1 MRDDEAGSAR
11 VVDAAPVGLLE
22 KIFPP
27 SLVDEAID
35 AADAREVRVRSLP
48 SRLTVYFTLGMWL
61 YFGKGYVRVMRELVA
76 GLRAALDGLGDWSVP
91 TDASI
96 SKARARVGPDVLH
109 NLFTRVAGPVGT
121 PETPGAFWRGRR
133 VLSTDGTVVD
143 LANTDE
149 NAEKFAY
156 PSGGANP
163 QARIVALAE
172 CGTMSLTGAAVDSIE
187 VGERALFRQLLPLLG
202 KDDILLADRGFPSYK
217 LWKEAEATGAA
228 LLWRVNSSF
237 KLPIIKRLP
246 DGTFLSQLHGRRKH
260 ERATVRVIEFS
271 VTDDDGGTS
280 ELFCLITN
288 LLDPGEAPA
297 LELARLY
304 ADRWKIE
311 IIYHALKVDLRTPGT
326 TLRSKT
332 PGGAKQELWAMLCTY
347 QAVRTLV
354 SQASAHTGL
363 DPGRI
368 SFPQALDAV
377 RQSVGTVFSP

>member
-1 MRDDEAGSAR
+1 MRDDEACPTR

-22 KIFPP
+22 KVFPP
-27 SLVDEAID
+27 SLVDEAVD
-35 AADAREVRVRSLP
+35 AADAREIRKRSLP
-48 SRLTVYFTLGMWL
+48 SRLTVYFILAMWL
-61 YFGKGYVRVMRELVA
+61 YFDKGYVRVMREMVA
-76 GLRAALDGLGDWSVP
+76 GLRAAFDGLGDWSVP

-96 SKARARVGPDVLH
+96 SKARGRVGPNTLK
-109 NLFTRVAGPVGT
+109 NLFTRVAGPTGT
-121 PETPGAFWRGRR
+121 PDTPGAFWRGRR

-149 NAEKFAY
+149 NAEEFAH

-163 QARIVALAE
+163 QARIVAVAE
-172 CGTMSLTGAAVDSIE
+172 CGTMSLIGAAFDSIE
-187 VGERALFRQLLPLLG
+187 VGERAIFRRLLPLLG
-202 KDDILLADRGFPSYK
+202 EDDILLADRGWPSYDT
-217 LWKEAEATGAA
+217 WKESLDTGAA
-228 LLWRVNSSF
+228 LLWRAGSSF

-246 DGTFLSQLHGRRKH
+246 DGTYLSRLHGRRKH
-260 ERATVRVIEFS
+260 ERITVRVVEFS
-271 VTDDDGGTS
+271 VADDEGGAS

-288 LLDPGEAPA
+288 LLDPDEAPA

-332 PGGAKQELWAMLCTY
+332 PEGSEQELWAMLCTY

-354 SQASAHTGL
+354 SRAAAHTGL

-377 RQSVGTVFSP
+377 RHSVGTAFSP